1 MDKRQVTVV
10 LIAFSLVASAVGS
23 VRSVPAAIQASPDV
37 KLNEQLEQFENFL
50 AGMQRELAIPGMS
63 AAIVKDHRVIWAQ
76 GFGYADVE
84 AKRAAL
90 PDTPYEIASLTK
102 PLSSAILLRLVE
114 QGRVNVEDPVSRYGI
129 HIKSPGVI
137 RVKHLL
143 GHTSHGNP
151 GSVFR
156 YSGARYGYVQKVIER
171 ASGQPLPSVF
181 INTLLK
187 PLGMSDSVPIE
198 MTDQSVYANLR
209 NRLSKPYGMDRT
221 YLKPFGAAA
230 GLVSTVLDLAK
241 FDIALDQDQVIR
253 PKTKALAF
261 TAQTLSSGD
270 SPVYGLGWFV
280 QEFQG
285 TKMVFH
291 FGYDSF
297 SHLYLKFIDQ
307 GYTLIIFSNSTTFG
321 DFFSA
326 RDWNVM
332 RCPAA
337 LAFYR
342 LFIRDLK
349 LGDMIDWDADED
361 VVTAKLQA
369 AHKNGYR
376 ETARQEILNWYL
388 TSRILK
394 RTASAQKALNTYAH
408 SYVTNEPPRVT
419 AQAPFAK
426 IDRLG
431 NNEYSII
438 EFTLKRDTRVDIY
451 AVGEYFFGKMVD
463 YGGIEDLSSRELIW
477 SMTRDQTL
485 PTGGGAMN
493 RQATDRIDLRTGTY
507 RLHYRTDW
515 GHSFDNWD
523 ALPPDN
529 LFWGI
534 ALYSGEDHPIVATR
548 TILPARKDKL
558 LAPLMTPVISNVE

>member
-1 MDKRQVTVV
+1 
-10 LIAFSLVASAVGS
+10 
-23 VRSVPAAIQASPDV
+23 
-37 KLNEQLEQFENFL
+37 
-50 AGMQRELAIPGMS
+50 
-63 AAIVKDHRVIWAQ
+63 
-76 GFGYADVE
+76 
-84 AKRAAL
+84 
-90 PDTPYEIASLTK
+90 
-102 PLSSAILLRLVE
+102 
-114 QGRVNVEDPVSRYGI
+114 
-129 HIKSPGVI
+129 
-137 RVKHLL
+137 
-143 GHTSHGNP
+143 
-151 GSVFR
+151 
-156 YSGARYGYVQKVIER
+156 
-171 ASGQPLPSVF
+171 
-181 INTLLK
+181 
-187 PLGMSDSVPIE
+187 MSDSIPIE
-198 MTDQSVYANLR
+198 MTDQPAYAHLR

-221 YLKPFGAAA
+221 YLRPFSAAA

-253 PKTKALAF
+253 PETKALAF
-261 TAQTLSSGD
+261 TAQILSSGD

-285 TKMVFH
+285 TKMIYH

-297 SHLYLKFIDQ
+297 SHLYLKFIDL

-321 DFFSA
+321 EFLSA

-349 LGDMIDWDADED
+349 PGDLINWGAEED
-361 VVTAKLQA
+361 VIAAQLQA
-369 AHKNGYR
+369 AHKGGYG
-376 ETARQEILNWYL
+376 EIARQEILNRYL

-394 RTASAQKALNTYAH
+394 KAAAAQKALDTYAH
-408 SYVTNEPPRVT
+408 FYVTNEPPRAT

-426 IDRLG
+426 IDHLA
-431 NNEYSII
+431 NNKYSIV
-438 EFTLKRDTRVDIY
+438 EFTVKRDTRVEIY
-451 AVGEYFFGKMVD
+451 AVGEYFAGKMVD

-477 SMTRDQTL
+477 SMTRERTVAA
-485 PTGGGAMN
+485 GGGAMN
-493 RQATDRIDLRTGTY
+493 RQTADRIDLRAGMY

-534 ALYSGEDHPIVATR
+534 ALYSGEDHPGVATR

-558 LAPLMTPVISNVE
+558 LAPLMTPVISKAEYGILWTCVGTMLFTLVTMPILLLREKSRSGTTASAWRWTKLAGWVAWINSLLCPLQIFVLMMMVSLEHIVDNPIVLISSSGLDERAFVAVSYVCIGLAIVQVICAVLAWMGRQRSLAERLYYSLATAAASGYLLLLSNWGLITSL